1 MALTLK
7 AITFNHDPAS
17 ASISAMNIR
26 RNKDFEVP
34 VPEYDAALPRTAA
47 ESCAAYA
54 KQETAAQQVVVRVE
68 LTRTGGGNPHF
79 EIRAQGGGLLGALDP
94 YAVDFTGGA
103 TSATVDVPLLHRDFS
118 RIARQ
123 DVTWQW
129 ECRQQGSPIWEPM
142 ATTSHRIYV
151 VLKVPPAP
159 WTQALADKRNPWTD
173 LLDVCCPIAAG
184 KQNAGAAVESI
195 TKKVHQAYSLR
206 YDIVSGAPRY
216 GFAQTGS
223 SFHLTNWINYVLKG
237 NAPANPIFCNGSA
250 EQYKDYWIV
259 NCYDCAASSA
269 LMAKVLGADSD
280 YYFHAPFGYLKY
292 VEAIG
297 RGKCNNPFYGCLGN
311 NPAVGPDDQRT
322 GFGNH
327 AYQKLSGIRNYD
339 SCMREWL
346 SAIEKLILILLWL
359 IILIL
364 TFGLLNLTTLLNRAG
379 GWLVDLP
386 QAEYNTRTV
395 DTSQPFE
402 ANAAAGGTQALQTLQ
417 FSVT

>member
-1 MALTLK
+1 MPLTLET
-7 AITFNHDPAS
+7 ITFNHAPAS
-17 ASISAMNIR
+17 ASTSAMNIR
-26 RNKDFEVP
+26 RNKDFEVL
-34 VPEYDAALPRTAA
+34 VPEYDAAVPRTAA

-54 KQETAAQQVVVRVE
+54 KQQTASQQVVVRVE

-79 EIRAQGGGLLGALDP
+79 EIRAQGGGLLGALDSHP
-94 YAVDFTGGA
+94 VDFTGGA
-103 TSATVDVPLLHRDFS
+103 TSATLDLPLTHRDFS

-129 ECRQQGSPIWEPM
+129 QYLQQGSQDWQPM
-142 ATTSHRIYV
+142 VTTSHRIYV
-151 VLKVPPAP
+151 VLKIPPAP

-173 LLDVCCPIAAG
+173 LLDFCCPIAAG
-184 KQNAGAAVESI
+184 KQNAAAAVESV

-206 YDIVSGAPRY
+206 YDIVTGAPRY

-237 NAPANPIFCNGSA
+237 NAPANPVFCNGSA
-250 EQYKDYWIV
+250 EQYKNYWIV

-292 VEAIG
+292 VEPIG

-327 AYQKLSGIRNYD
+327 AYQKLGGARNYD

-346 SAIEKLILILLWL
+346 TAIEKLILILLWL
-359 IILIL
+359 IILII

-379 GWLVDLP
+379 GWLVDLT
-386 QAEYNTRTV
+386 QAAYDTRTV

-402 ANAAAGGTQALQTLQ
+402 ANAAGGTQALQSLQ